1 MKPKTETRTEAFNKQ
16 VLRCERL
23 SSRTAFS
30 ARGLALAYLV
40 VSLTASYAFGQ
51 TKTIIDEW
59 ATVQAPKPPELKPV
73 TVDPKV
79 TAVLVLDLVKQ
90 GCNVERRPRCVASIP
105 KIQALLSQA
114 RAKGMTV
121 IFTHYVGTAP
131 GDVLKEV
138 APLPGETVLGG
149 TTSDKFLGTDLEK
162 MLKEKDIKSVIPVG
176 AAAEGAV
183 ILTASAAAMRGFQ
196 VIVPV
201 DGASSG
207 YAFAE
212 QYTAWHLAN
221 APNVGQRVTLT
232 KIDMIK
238 Y

>member
-1 MKPKTETRTEAFNKQ
+1 MTKPNSKKCRPGAFG
-16 VLRCERL
+16 RAMCL
-23 SSRTAFS
+23 SF
-30 ARGLALAYLV
+30 YLV
-40 VSLTASYAFGQ
+40 LFCAGISFAQS
-51 TKTIIDEW
+51 KTIIDEW
-59 ATVQAPKPPELKPV
+59 ASVQPPKPPELKPV

-79 TAVLVLDLVKQ
+79 TALLVLDLVRQ
-90 GCNVERRPRCVASIP
+90 GCNAERRPRCVASIP

-114 RAKGMTV
+114 RATGVMV
-121 IFTHYVGTAP
+121 IDTHYIGTAP
-131 GDVLKEV
+131 GDILKEV
-138 APLPGETVLGG
+138 APLAGETVLGG
-149 TTSDKFLGTDLEK
+149 TISDKFLGTDLEK
-162 MLKEKDIKSVIPVG
+162 MLKGKDIKSLMAVG

-201 DGASSG
+201 DGASSA

-212 QYTAWHLAN
+212 QYTAWHLVN
-221 APNVGQRVTLT
+221 APTVGQGVTLT

>member
-1 MKPKTETRTEAFNKQ
+1 MKPKQKKRHAGF
-16 VLRCERL
+16 L
-23 SSRTAFS
+23 
-30 ARGLALAYLV
+30 AR
-40 VSLTASYAFGQ
+40 SLTLVFSFVLLIAGYSFGQ
-51 TKTIIDEW
+51 SKTIIDEW

-73 TVDPKV
+73 TVDPKA
-79 TAVLVLDLVKQ
+79 TALLVLDLVKQ
-90 GCNVERRPRCVASIP
+90 GCNVEGRPRCVASIP
-105 KIQALLSQA
+105 RIQALLSQA

-121 IFTHYVGTAP
+121 IYTHYVGTAP
-131 GDVLKEV
+131 GDMLKEV
-138 APLPGETVLGG
+138 APLVGEAVLGG
-149 TTSDKFLGTDLEK
+149 TTSDTFLGTDLEK
-162 MLKEKDIKSVIPVG
+162 MLKSKDIKSVIPVG

-183 ILTASAAAMRGFQ
+183 ILTASAAAMRGIQ
-196 VIVPV
+196 VILPV

-232 KIDMIK
+232 TIDMIK

>member
-1 MKPKTETRTEAFNKQ
+1 MVKPQSRKYRSNGLRRVMCLAFYV
-16 VLRCERL
+16 VLFC
-23 SSRTAFS
+23 
-30 ARGLALAYLV
+30 
-40 VSLTASYAFGQ
+40 ASISFAQ
-51 TKTIIDEW
+51 SKTIIDEW
-59 ATVQAPKPPELKPV
+59 ASVQPPKPPELKPV
-73 TVDPKV
+73 TIDPKV
-79 TAVLVLDLVKQ
+79 TALLVLDLVRQ
-90 GCNVERRPRCVASIP
+90 GCNAERRPRCVASIP

-114 RAKGMTV
+114 RATGVMV
-121 IFTHYVGTAP
+121 IDTHYIGTAP
-131 GDVLKEV
+131 GDILKEV
-138 APLPGETVLGG
+138 APLAGETVLGG
-149 TTSDKFLGTDLEK
+149 TISDKFLGTDLEK
-162 MLKEKDIKSVIPVG
+162 MLKGKDIKIVMPVG

-201 DGASSG
+201 DGASSA

-221 APNVGQRVTLT
+221 APNVEQRVTLI

>member
-1 MKPKTETRTEAFNKQ
+1 MDNKQ
-16 VLRCERL
+16 VRL
-23 SSRTAFS
+23 GSVLVLAVM
-30 ARGLALAYLV
+30 LALSAGSAL
-40 VSLTASYAFGQ
+40 AQ

-59 ATVQAPKPPELKPV
+59 PTVQAPKPPELKPV

-79 TAVLVLDLVKQ
+79 TALLVLDLVRQ

-114 RAKGMTV
+114 RAKGMMV
-121 IFTHYVGTAP
+121 IYTHYAGTAP

-138 APLPGETVLGG
+138 APLTGEAVLGG

-162 MLKEKDIKSVIPVG
+162 MLKDKDLKSVIPVG

-212 QYTAWHLAN
+212 QYTAWHLVN

-232 KIDMIK
+232 KIDMIT